1 MGNSEPDSDI
11 ESTEITFPNGHRS
24 RVVTP
29 AGGATPAA
37 VAALLGIEYPR
48 KVILLFGG
56 AARLDDSDLG
66 RLRPLFEDAL
76 VQAAE
81 RVDAMVMDGGTDSG
95 VMRLMGEARTAGG
108 AGFPLL
114 GVAPMGTVAVPGREP
129 PVVGNPE
136 LEPNHTHFA
145 LVPGTEWGDELVWV
159 DALAAE
165 LSAGERSVAVLV
177 NGGAL
182 ARQDIERSLAA
193 GRPAVVIAGTGRLAD
208 ELASDPDRHSRI
220 ITTDVAEGTGR
231 ILDLLVSILKGA

>member
-1 MGNSEPDSDI
+1 MRKSEPDSEV
-11 ESTEITFPNGHRS
+11 ESTEITFSNGHRS
-24 RVVTP
+24 RLVTP

-37 VAALLGIEYPR
+37 VAAVLGIEYPR

-56 AARLDDSDLG
+56 AARLADSDFG

-76 VQAAE
+76 VQAAQ

-95 VMRLMGEARTAGG
+95 VMRLMGEARTAAG

-114 GVAPMGTVAVPGREP
+114 GVAPIGTVAIPGREP
-129 PVVGNPE
+129 PVAGSPE

-145 LVPGTEWGDELVWV
+145 LVPGAEWGDELGWV

-177 NGGAL
+177 NGGDL

-220 ITTDVAEGTGR
+220 ITADVAEGAVR